1 MLKRRATRRELIVGA
16 AGAALGATG
25 LGATG
30 LGAGG
35 IGAGG
40 IGAGGLGAGALG
52 AESALADTPAPSDAE
67 LLGNALEV
75 ERLMV
80 LGYRR
85 VFGSGL
91 LTPEIQRAIAPH
103 LGHEIA
109 HVKALAAHLEALG
122 APAPTGPLDLKTAA
136 DVMAQYHASDSLTD
150 LHSQNDCL
158 KLLVDLES
166 VAEGIHYT
174 SLKDL
179 RNPALQRLSA
189 QIMACEAQHWTV
201 LSGLRNPGQYVKAIP
216 WPFVYGT
223 K

>member
-30 LGAGG
+30 LGATGL
-35 IGAGG
+35 GAGG

-189 QIMACEAQHWTV
+189 HWTV

>member
-1 MLKRRATRRELIVGA
+1 MLGRRATRRELIVGA
-16 AGAALGATG
+16 AGAALGAG
-25 LGATG
+25 G
-30 LGAGG
+30 LGAGVG
-35 IGAGG
+35 P
-40 IGAGGLGAGALG
+40 GALG

-67 LLGNALEV
+67 LLGQSLQV

-91 LTPEIQRAIAPH
+91 LTPAIQRAIAPH
-103 LGHEIA
+103 LGHELA
-109 HVKALAAHLEALG
+109 HVKAVAARLEALG
-122 APAPTGPLDLKTAA
+122 APATTGPLDLKAAA
-136 DVMAQYHASDSLTD
+136 DVMGQYHASDSLTD

-174 SLKDL
+174 ALKDL
-179 RNPALQRLSA
+179 RSPALQRLSA